1 MSSIQTERQFR
12 ILHIILGLTPTNGQY
27 NEHCLPLRK
36 SRDITICT
44 YFKSE
49 ITPPHELTLYD
60 GDSTIRGFFRAL
72 GSALKEKDYDVIHV
86 HTPHAGLLLLV
97 YLFFSGSYN
106 KLKSSTV
113 HTVQNSFG
121 NFRLSHKLMFLPSF
135 AFFQYLVFCSKS
147 AEDSFPSI
155 YKWLGSDRMNVIQN
169 TVDINRIDRVI
180 NGVKNDIQT
189 DLFEIVTVGLI
200 PMKNPLTM
208 LEAFRKSL
216 NKSGRLFFLGEGKLR
231 PAITNEIEKNDLND
245 QVTLTGMIGR
255 DQVFEH
261 YAQADL
267 FVSTSWGE
275 GLPVAVLE
283 AMACR
288 SPVLLSDIPPHR
300 EIADGMDFIPLV
312 KPDDV
317 DGFTR
322 EIKKFQEMSILER
335 KEIGQKCREIIEEKF
350 TIETMH
356 KSYADL
362 YSQITGT
369 HISTLITAVNRFN

>member
-1 MSSIQTERQFR
+1 MTLNQVDKRFR

-36 SRDITICT
+36 TRDITICT

-49 ITPPHELTLYD
+49 ITPPEEITLYD
-60 GDSTIRGFFRAL
+60 GDSTLRGFFRAL
-72 GSALKEKDYDVIHV
+72 GSALKEREYDVIHV

-97 YLFFSGSYN
+97 YLFFSGLYG
-106 KLKSSTV
+106 KLKHATV
-113 HTVQNSFG
+113 HTVQNSYG
-121 NFRLSHKLMFLPSF
+121 NFRVSHQLMFLPSF

-147 AEDSFPSI
+147 AEESFPTI
-155 YKWLGSDRMNVIQN
+155 FKWLARGRMHVVQN
-169 TVDINRIDRVI
+169 TVDIDRIDNVI
-180 NGVKNDIQT
+180 NRVDQ
-189 DLFEIVTVGLI
+189 DHSSDQFEIVTVGLI

-208 LEAFRKSL
+208 MAAYQNSL
-216 NKSGRLFFLGEGKLR
+216 NRSGKLIYLGEGKLR
-231 PAITNEIEKNDLND
+231 PSVESEAKRNGLKN
-245 QVTLTGMIGR
+245 QVTLTGMISR

-300 EIADGMDFIPLV
+300 EIAEDMDFIPLI

-317 DGFTR
+317 DGFAR
-322 EIKKFQEMSILER
+322 EIKRFHEMSSQER
-335 KEIGQKCREIIEEKF
+335 NDIGQKCRKIIEEKF
-350 TIETMH
+350 TITTMH
-356 KSYADL
+356 NAYAKI
-362 YSQITGT
+362 YSQITGGQ
-369 HISTLITAVNRFN
+369 ISTLLTAAN

>member
-1 MSSIQTERQFR
+1 
-12 ILHIILGLTPTNGQY
+12 
-27 NEHCLPLRK
+27 
-36 SRDITICT
+36 
-44 YFKSE
+44 
-49 ITPPHELTLYD
+49 
-60 GDSTIRGFFRAL
+60 
-72 GSALKEKDYDVIHV
+72 
-86 HTPHAGLLLLV
+86 
-97 YLFFSGSYN
+97 
-106 KLKSSTV
+106 
-113 HTVQNSFG
+113 
-121 NFRLSHKLMFLPSF
+121 MFLPSF

-155 YKWLGSDRMNVIQN
+155 YKWLGSGRMNVIQN
-169 TVDINRIDRVI
+169 TVDIDRIDSII
-180 NGVKNDIQT
+180 NGVKKDDQT
-189 DLFEIVTVGLI
+189 SLFEIVTVGLI

-208 LEAFRKSL
+208 LAAFRKSL

-231 PAITNEIEKNDLND
+231 PAITNEIEKNDLKD
-245 QVTLTGMIGR
+245 QVTLTGMIAR

-261 YAQADL
+261 YTQADL

-300 EIADGMDFIPLV
+300 EIADGIDFIPLV

-317 DGFTR
+317 NGFAW
-322 EIKKFQEMSILER
+322 EIKKYQEMPALER
-335 KEIGQKCREIIEEKF
+335 IEIGQKCREIIEQKF

-356 KSYADL
+356 NAYADL

-369 HISTLITAVNRFN
+369 HISTLISAVN

>member
-1 MSSIQTERQFR
+1 MSSIQTEHQFR
-12 ILHIILGLTPTNGQY
+12 ILHLILGLTPTNGQY

-36 SRDITICT
+36 SREITICT

-49 ITPPHELTLYD
+49 ITLPEELTLYD
-60 GDSTIRGFFRAL
+60 GDSTLMGFFRAL
-72 GSALKEKDYDVIHV
+72 GTSLKEKEYDVIHV

-97 YLFFSGSYN
+97 YLFFSGLYS
-106 KLKSSTV
+106 KLKPSTV

-147 AEDSFPSI
+147 AEDSFPSL
-155 YKWLGSDRMNVIQN
+155 YKWLGSGRMTVVQN
-169 TVDINRIDRVI
+169 TVDIDRIDSVI
-180 NGVKNDIQT
+180 NDFEHGNQSDK
-189 DLFEIVTVGLI
+189 FEIVTVGLI

-208 LEAFRKSL
+208 LEAFKKSL
-216 NKSGRLFFLGEGKLR
+216 NKTGSLFYLGEGKLR
-231 PAITNEIEKNDLND
+231 SAITSEVEMSDLEN
-245 QVTLTGMIGR
+245 QVTLTGMITR

-261 YAQADL
+261 FTQADL

-288 SPVLLSDIPPHR
+288 TPILLSDIPPHR
-300 EIADGMDFIPLV
+300 EVAEEVDFIPLV

-317 DGFTR
+317 DGFAM
-322 EIKKFQEMSILER
+322 EINRFNEMSRRER
-335 KEIGQKCREIIEEKF
+335 KEIGHKCREIIEEKF
-350 TIETMH
+350 TISTMH
-356 KSYADL
+356 NAYADI
-362 YSQITGT
+362 YSQITGNP
-369 HISTLITAVNRFN
+369 ISTLLSAVN

>member
-1 MSSIQTERQFR
+1 MTRNQVDHQFR

-36 SRDITICT
+36 TRDITICT

-49 ITPPHELTLYD
+49 ITPPEEITLYD
-60 GDSTIRGFFRAL
+60 GDSTMRGFFRAL
-72 GSALKEKDYDVIHV
+72 GSSLKERDYDVIHV

-97 YLFFSGSYN
+97 YLFFSGLYG

-113 HTVQNSFG
+113 HTVQNSYE
-121 NFRLSHKLMFLPSF
+121 NFRVSHQIMFLPSF

-147 AEDSFPSI
+147 AEESFPTI
-155 YKWLGSDRMNVIQN
+155 FKWLARGRMQVVQN
-169 TVDINRIDRVI
+169 TVDIDRIDNVINRIDQ
-180 NGVKNDIQT
+180 DHPSDQ
-189 DLFEIVTVGLI
+189 FEIVTVGLI

-208 LEAFRKSL
+208 MAAYQNSL
-216 NKSGRLFFLGEGKLR
+216 NRSGKLIYLGEGKLR
-231 PAITNEIEKNDLND
+231 PSVENEAKQNGLEN
-245 QVTLTGMIGR
+245 QVTLTGMIAR
-255 DQVFEH
+255 DQVFQH

-300 EIADGMDFIPLV
+300 EIAEDMEFIPLI

-317 DGFTR
+317 DGFAR
-322 EIKKFQEMSILER
+322 EIKRFHEMSRQER
-335 KEIGQKCREIIEEKF
+335 NDIGQKCREIIEEKF
-350 TIETMH
+350 TISTMH
-356 KSYADL
+356 NAYAKI
-362 YSQITGT
+362 YSQITGSQ
-369 HISTLITAVNRFN
+369 ISTLLTAAN

>member
-72 GSALKEKDYDVIHV
+72 GSALKEKEYDVIHV

-97 YLFFSGSYN
+97 YLFFSGSYS

-147 AEDSFPSI
+147 AEDSFPSP
-155 YKWLGSDRMNVIQN
+155 YTWLGSGRMTVVQN
-169 TVDINRIDRVI
+169 TVDINRIDTI
-180 NGVKNDIQT
+180 IQGIQK
-189 DLFEIVTVGLI
+189 DDQSKQFEIVTVGLI

-208 LEAFRKSL
+208 LDAFKKSV
-216 NKSGRLFFLGEGKLR
+216 NKSGKLYYLGEGRLR
-231 PAITNEIEKNDLND
+231 PTLTNEIEKGGLEQ
-245 QVTLTGMIGR
+245 QVTLTGMISR
-255 DQVFEH
+255 DEVFEH

-300 EIADGMDFIPLV
+300 EIAEGVDFIPLV

-317 DGFTR
+317 EGFAR
-322 EIKKFQEMSILER
+322 EITKFKEMSTLER
-335 KEIGQKCREIIEEKF
+335 KEIGQKCRKIIEQKF

-356 KSYADL
+356 NAYADL

-369 HISTLITAVNRFN
+369 KISTLLTAVN